1 MSRRIEALEEEATT
15 TGAAGGS
22 PRSTQSQKKIT
33 VKLASNLFLN
43 LPEGL
48 SELSYSRIGKTRM
61 IACFMIDG
69 SDRYTA
75 MTINAINSFLKST
88 PEMHAGVLVPP
99 SWGLSIFA
107 TRVVPQLIAPERV
120 IFKKW
125 GQHFAQWNPTQYK
138 LDILQFA
145 DEYDVVLWLDSD
157 TIVYDD
163 LRPLLFAFY
172 KSPAKYMFVRDHV
185 CFLPEFLNN
194 YPFKDNKGGAFVP
207 QACFMGFKAEH
218 MKRLFNVWED
228 TWRQW
233 IEPEPF
239 RNFADPL
246 PSFPGSKF
254 CIEQYALGHA
264 LVLAEIGEEDI
275 LEIARSHIVLN
286 TRNPNQS
293 GQASSNGAHH
303 AGYAGH
309 GTGSGAGYGTAG
321 GEAQTRQAGASV
333 LSGSTAY
340 AGLPSSQFLAT
351 SAFLAF
357 ASASPSYGS
366 SYLGSYPSSYLTS
379 YPSSYWS
386 SYSSYGV
393 ATGGTIT
400 YFGSTT
406 TDLHQRNAAGQAGAA
421 GFAPGTEGGQEG
433 RHAYPDLPEHIAM
446 DNLGACVV
454 HFYNSFYDA
463 AHYWWTENEHSII
476 KALKPQ

>member
-1 MSRRIEALEEEATT
+1 MSRRIEALEEE
-15 TGAAGGS
+15 AAGGS

-48 SELSYSRIGKTRM
+48 SELSYSKIGKTRM

-75 MTINAINSFLKST
+75 MTINAINSFLKAT

-125 GQHFAQWNPTQYK
+125 GQHFSQWNPTQYK
-138 LDILQFA
+138 LDIIQFA

-194 YPFKDNKGGAFVP
+194 WPFKDSQGGAFVP
-207 QACFMGFKAEH
+207 QACFMGFKADH
-218 MKRLFNVWED
+218 MKRLFTVWED

-239 RNFADPL
+239 KNFPDPL
-246 PSFPGSKF
+246 PAFHASRF

-264 LVLAEIGEEDI
+264 LVLAEIGEDEI
-275 LEIARSHIVLN
+275 LEIARSHIVLS
-286 TRNPNQS
+286 TRNPAQS
-293 GQASSNGAHH
+293 GHQSNGSNPEHLLQGGVGSGSELRGGA
-303 AGYAGH
+303 A
-309 GTGSGAGYGTAG
+309 GTGY
-321 GEAQTRQAGASV
+321 RQPGQSV
-333 LSGSTAY
+333 LSGSTAN
-340 AGLPSSQFLAT
+340 AGLPSSQFIAT

-357 ASASPSYGS
+357 SSQLSSYGIS
-366 SYLGSYPSSYLTS
+366 SSLSSYLTS
-379 YPSSYWS
+379 YPSSYLS

-393 ATGGTIT
+393 VSTRSVT
-400 YFGSTT
+400 YFDGNSTSL
-406 TDLHQRNAAGQAGAA
+406 DSFNKAHNAARERSGADSGQHGHPA
-421 GFAPGTEGGQEG
+421 
-433 RHAYPDLPEHIAM
+433 LPEFVAL
-446 DNLGACVV
+446 DNLGGCVV

-463 AHYWWTENEHSII
+463 AHSWWTDNEPSIV
-476 KALKPQ
+476 KALKP

>member
-1 MSRRIEALEEEATT
+1 MSRRIEALEEEVTT
-15 TGAAGGS
+15 TGAGS
-22 PRSTQSQKKIT
+22 PRSAQSQKKVT

-48 SELSYSRIGKTRM
+48 SELSYSKIGKTRM

-75 MTINAINSFLKST
+75 MTINAINSFLKAT

-107 TRVVPQLIAPERV
+107 TRVVPQLVAPERV

-185 CFLPEFLNN
+185 CYLPEFLNN
-194 YPFKDNKGGAFVP
+194 YPFKDSKGGAFVP

-218 MKRLFNVWED
+218 MKRLFTVWED

-239 RNFADPL
+239 KNFADPL

-286 TRNPNQS
+286 TRNLGPS
-293 GQASSNGAHH
+293 GRASSSGSH
-303 AGYAGH
+303 GDYAGH
-309 GTGSGAGYGTAG
+309 GAGGGVGYGGA
-321 GEAQTRQAGASV
+321 AATRQPGVSE
-333 LSGSTAY
+333 LSGSTAN

-357 ASASPSYGS
+357 ASASSSYGS
-366 SYLGSYPSSYLTS
+366 SHLSSYLTSYLTS

-393 ATGGTIT
+393 VSGGTIT
-400 YFGSTT
+400 YFGASTAT
-406 TDLHQRNAAGQAGAA
+406 SAELDAGQSGAP
-421 GFAPGTEGGQEG
+421 GFAPGVAGHEG
-433 RHAYPDLPEHIAM
+433 RHYPDLPEHIAM
-446 DNLGACVV
+446 DNLGGCVV

-463 AHYWWTENEHSII
+463 AHYWWTENEPFIV
-476 KALKPQ
+476 KALKP